1 MLLLLMPVI
10 EADCR
15 IDSFLKCHVSD
26 QQRERPC
33 QLEKEKELELEESF
47 KCLLR
52 FFFLEIVIVFLR
64 IP

>member
-15 IDSFLKCHVSD
+15 IDSFLKCQFLTNNVNDHVNWK
-26 QQRERPC
+26 RK
-33 QLEKEKELELEESF
+33 KEFELEEGF